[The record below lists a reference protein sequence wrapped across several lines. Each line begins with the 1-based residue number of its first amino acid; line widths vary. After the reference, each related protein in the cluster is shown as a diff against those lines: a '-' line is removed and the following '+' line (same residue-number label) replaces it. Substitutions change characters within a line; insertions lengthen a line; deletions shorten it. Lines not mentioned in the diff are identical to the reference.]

1 MAVVCVCEREKESG
15 SKQMDVAEDLEKEI
29 KREGEAAA
37 TTLDQEA
44 SGEGRE
50 AETNAVNPSRGHGGF
65 PSPWW
70 LMLATSYCL
79 SFALLP
85 QLSSL

>member
-1 MAVVCVCEREKESG
+1 
-15 SKQMDVAEDLEKEI
+15 MDVAEDLEKEI

-44 SGEGRE
+44 SGGRRE

-70 LMLATSYCL
+70 LMLAASYCL